1 MEEWWGL
8 WRPWK
13 CLISLQLHLS
23 LRAAQTPFA
32 TYAQEEPAG
41 RLCGLRRAHFT
52 LGAADY
58 GNRAEQPHSGATRR
72 SLGPPQHTVPTSGG
86 PAREPGQLAG
96 F

>member
-1 MEEWWGL
+1 MGVV
-8 WRPWK
+8 
-13 CLISLQLHLS
+13 
-23 LRAAQTPFA
+23 TPLEVSYFSSTPPVTACGTNVFA
-32 TYAQEEPAG
+32 TYVQEEPAG